1 MTLKSWLN
9 EAPGAAAIER
19 EEATRLQ
26 TGAAVTPFD
35 PRTEVSADAKY
46 IVRLLVIWFLIVPTV
61 LGAVLWIASH

>member
-19 EEATRLQ
+19 EEATRSQ
-26 TGAAVTPFD
+26 TEAAVTRFD